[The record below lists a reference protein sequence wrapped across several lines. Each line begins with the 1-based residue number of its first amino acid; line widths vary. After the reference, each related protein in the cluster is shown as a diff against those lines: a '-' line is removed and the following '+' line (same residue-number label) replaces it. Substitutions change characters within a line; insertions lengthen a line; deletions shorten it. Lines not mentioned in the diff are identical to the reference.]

1 MEEIRMAL
9 QLEKDGYAY
18 YKKAAELCP
27 NVYGK
32 KIFEKLAK
40 DEIKHLQIFKR
51 IAEEIFGKIEEEG
64 KEAKHLDIFE
74 EIDFSTKAG
83 EYAALDHAIKF
94 EERAYEYFKNA
105 AEKAKNEKIRA
116 VFEKIAKEEEMH
128 KALLEAERSYLHKSG
143 IWFDYQEFQMDG
155 L

>member
-1 MEEIRMAL
+1 MEEVKIAL

-27 NVYGK
+27 NEYGK
-32 KIFEKLAK
+32 KMFEKLAK
-40 DEIKHLQIFKR
+40 DEIKHLETFRRLAQ
-51 IAEEIFGKIEEEG
+51 EIFGKVDEG
-64 KEAKHLDIFE
+64 EGRHLDIFE

-94 EERAYEYFKNA
+94 EERAKKFFEDA
-105 AEKAKNEKIRA
+105 AKKATDNRVKEL
-116 VFEKIAKEEEMH
+116 FEKIAKEEEMH
-128 KALLEAERSYLHKSG
+128 KQLLEAEKGYLQKSG
-143 IWFDYQEFQMDG
+143 VWFDYQEFRMDA